1 MNVATK
7 HWYNPKR
14 EVSSKQFSPDKL
26 LSVTV
31 CRLLVNFLTFPR
43 ELPNSLTFQVFQLS
57 SHLVGSG

>member
-43 ELPNSLTFQVFQLS
+43 ELPNSLTF
-57 SHLVGSG
+57 